1 MRNMDDATRMMLM
14 ASTTPLGKSAEGGAD
29 ISVPA
34 GRQVI
39 PHSARARLISS
50 AQRGRQGALANSY
63 LVHAKYFRIICYRD
77 AHYEAP
83 VKGILSLFHPSY
95 SFCCMPL

>member
-39 PHSARARLISS
+39 PHSARAANNLCTERAAGGSCQLILGTC
-50 AQRGRQGALANSY
+50 Q
-63 LVHAKYFRIICYRD
+63 
-77 AHYEAP
+77 
-83 VKGILSLFHPSY
+83 ILQDNLLSR
-95 SFCCMPL
+95 CPL